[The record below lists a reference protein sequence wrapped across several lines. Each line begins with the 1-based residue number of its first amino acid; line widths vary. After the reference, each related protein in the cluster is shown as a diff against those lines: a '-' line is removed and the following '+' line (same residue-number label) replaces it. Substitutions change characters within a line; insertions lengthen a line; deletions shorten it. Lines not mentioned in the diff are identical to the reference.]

1 MAYARS
7 PLYDGDAVARA
18 GDVAAASVAQRKL
31 VSAVDA
37 EIDTLRSINAHLV
50 RQVALLKQR
59 EAQAQQLADR
69 DGLTGLF
76 NRRRLSQS
84 LNAAIADASR
94 ARHRIGLLFIDL
106 DGFKGI
112 NDSYGHA
119 MGDELLVRVAA
130 RIATRARAADSI
142 CRYGGD
148 EFVAVLPGI
157 PNRAAAIEVA
167 SMIGERLAL
176 PYLIAGKKLQVTA
189 AIGVSVYPEDG
200 QEAAVLLRRADERMY
215 RAKAVAR
222 QRASD
227 QVPHSTPVRRRDDQR
242 RDA

>member
-7 PLYDGDAVARA
+7 SLYDSDAVARA
-18 GDVAAASVAQRKL
+18 GDVAAAPVAQLRF
-31 VSAVDA
+31 VRDASA

-50 RQVALLKQR
+50 RQIALLKQR
-59 EAQAQQLADR
+59 EAQTQQLADR

-76 NRRRLSQS
+76 NRRRLSQA
-84 LNAAIADASR
+84 LNAAIAEASR
-94 ARHRIGLLFIDL
+94 ARQRVGLLFIDL

-112 NDSYGHA
+112 NDGYGHA
-119 MGDELLVRVAA
+119 IGDELLVRVAA
-130 RIATRARAADSI
+130 RIAARARAGDSI

-157 PNRAAAIEVA
+157 PDRAAAIEVG

-176 PYLIAGKKLQVTA
+176 PYLIAGKRLQVTA
-189 AIGVSVYPEDG
+189 AIGCSVYPEDG
-200 QEAAVLLRRADERMY
+200 HQAALLLQRADEQMY

-222 QRASD
+222 DPAFDQLQRY
-227 QVPHSTPVRRRDDQR
+227 PTPVRRRDD
-242 RDA
+242 

>member
-1 MAYARS
+1 MAHAPS
-7 PLYDGDAVARA
+7 SLYDGDIVART
-18 GDVAAASVAQRKL
+18 GDVSAASVAHRRFVRL
-31 VSAVDA
+31 RDVNA

-50 RQVALLKQR
+50 RQIALLKQR

-76 NRRRLSQS
+76 NRRRLSQA
-84 LNAAIADASR
+84 LNAAIAEASR
-94 ARHRIGLLFIDL
+94 AGQRVGLLFIDL

-112 NDSYGHA
+112 NDCHGHA
-119 MGDELLVRVAA
+119 IGDELLVRVAG
-130 RIATRARAADSI
+130 RIATRARAGDSV

-157 PNRAAAIEVA
+157 PNRAAAIEVG
-167 SMIGERLAL
+167 SVIGERLAL

-200 QEAAVLLRRADERMY
+200 REAAALLQQADERMY
-215 RAKAVAR
+215 HAKAVAR
-222 QRASD
+222 DRTSDRIQRS
-227 QVPHSTPVRRRDDQR
+227 PTPVRRRDD
-242 RDA
+242 

>member
-7 PLYDGDAVARA
+7 PLYDGDALARA
-18 GDVAAASVAQRKL
+18 GDVAAASVAQRTS
-31 VSAVDA
+31 VRDVDA
-37 EIDTLRSINAHLV
+37 EIETLRSINAHLV

-94 ARHRIGLLFIDL
+94 ARLRIGLLFLDL

-119 MGDELLVRVAA
+119 MGDELLVRVAV
-130 RIATRARAADSI
+130 RIATRARAGDSV

-157 PNRAAAIEVA
+157 PNRAAAIEVG
-167 SMIGERLAL
+167 SMIGERLAQ

-189 AIGVSVYPEDG
+189 AIGVSVYPDDG
-200 QEAAVLLRRADERMY
+200 QDAAILLQRADERMY

-222 QRASD
+222 HLASD
-227 QVPHSTPVRRRDDQR
+227 QVPHSTPVRRHDDQR